1 MHIKQTKQWGEYL
14 QSLGWKSLYI
24 PQAIRIKKLLFWSV
38 IKIQRPSKSSE
49 GFFEKVDELAGTEKA
64 LFVKIEP
71 DINEDD
77 NLLLRHGYLKSQDP
91 LSLTKTIVI
100 DLKPELDEMF
110 KKFSKDTR
118 QKIKYANGAE
128 PNPALTQIA
137 KLDDLKKLE
146 GFYKL
151 FSQVAS
157 RKKFWKPSFNE
168 IKKKAEAFKNSG
180 FLATSH
186 LKTAPAATAM
196 VLIEGKYAYYE
207 HAACNYKIAEDFP
220 YLLLWE
226 IIKECKKRQLDT
238 LDLCGIFDERFSK
251 ATSKWKKFSIF
262 KKKWGGKEV
271 SYPCPYIKYYSLLCK
286 IFGF

>member
-1 MHIKQTKQWGEYL
+1 
-14 QSLGWKSLYI
+14 
-24 PQAIRIKKLLFWSV
+24 LFWSV
-38 IKIQRPSKSSE
+38 IKIQRPSKSPE
-49 GFFEKVDELAGTEKA
+49 GFFEKVDTLARANKA

-71 DINEDD
+71 GINEDE

-91 LSLTKTIVI
+91 LSPTKTIII
-100 DLKPELDEMF
+100 DVKPAPDEML

-118 QKIKYANGAE
+118 QKIRCASVTE

-146 GFYKL
+146 EFYKL

-157 RKKFWKPSFNE
+157 RKKFWKPSFAE

-180 FLATSH
+180 FISTLH
-186 LKTAPAATAM
+186 LKKVPAATAM
-196 VLIEGKYAYYE
+196 ILIEEKSAYYE
-207 HAACNYKIAEDFP
+207 HAACNSKIAEDFP

-226 IIKECKKRQLDT
+226 VIKECKKRRLDN

-251 ATSKWKKFSIF
+251 ATSRWKKFSIF
-262 KKKWGGKEV
+262 KKKWGGEELA
-271 SYPCPYIKYYSLLCK
+271 YPCPYIKYYNPLCK